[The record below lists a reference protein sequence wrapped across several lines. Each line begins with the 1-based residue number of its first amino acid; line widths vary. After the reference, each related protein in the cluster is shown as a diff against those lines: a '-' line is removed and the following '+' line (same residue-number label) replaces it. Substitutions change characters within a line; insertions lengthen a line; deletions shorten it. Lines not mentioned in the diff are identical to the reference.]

1 MTSFDGPRPLL
12 DEVGAPDGAD
22 PRRITAR
29 RRVPADE
36 PFFAGHFPAAPVVPG
51 VFVVE
56 ALAECARRFLAAR
69 HPAPEGRWTLLAAP
83 AVRFRRRVGPGDT
96 LELTALHTG
105 AEGGVHRFEAAA
117 AVEGQR
123 AVQAALHF
131 GCVLPDDGPDRP
143 DGRPAPRA

>member
-1 MTSFDGPRPLL
+1 M
-12 DEVGAPDGAD
+12 
-22 PRRITAR
+22 
-29 RRVPADE
+29 
-36 PFFAGHFPAAPVVPG
+36 VPG

-83 AVRFRRRVGPGDT
+83 AVRFRRRVVPGDT

-105 AEGGVHRFEAAA
+105 GRGAGSTVSRPPRRWKASG
-117 AVEGQR
+117 